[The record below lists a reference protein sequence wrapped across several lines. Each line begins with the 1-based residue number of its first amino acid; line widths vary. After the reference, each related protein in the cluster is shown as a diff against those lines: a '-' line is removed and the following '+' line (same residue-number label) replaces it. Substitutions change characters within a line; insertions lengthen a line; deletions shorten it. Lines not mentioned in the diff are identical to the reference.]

1 MRLRP
6 PPPPC
11 ACLFSVSC
19 TCAWCL
25 CFVRSVSWR
34 AVAHCAVLARLVA
47 GRGCCL
53 RRESFL
59 YAHDSLLM
67 PDPPRPPDPN
77 RPVTRQSSA
86 SQSSNLC
93 GYASGTPRPSS
104 SVVAPSGVAT
114 PLSSG
119 SSQGTRRGSGA
130 SRAVFLAARVADRA
144 INTPFATNRLETKRS
159 IVDYSRRTVNGEGRH
174 PAPAR
179 RELPKRVGGES
190 GGGVDETH
198 HPWRGRCPIA
208 TNQN

>member
-6 PPPPC
+6 SLLPPPFL
-11 ACLFSVSC
+11 CLSVSGFLHLC
-19 TCAWCL
+19 WCL

-77 RPVTRQSSA
+77 RPVTRQSSV

-119 SSQGTRRGSGA
+119 SSHTARIQRHTRYSA
-130 SRAVFLAARVADRA
+130 HRAPFYGHPRYTH
-144 INTPFATNRLETKRS
+144 TP
-159 IVDYSRRTVNGEGRH
+159 
-174 PAPAR
+174 
-179 RELPKRVGGES
+179 ES
-190 GGGVDETH
+190 YV
-198 HPWRGRCPIA
+198 
-208 TNQN
+208 